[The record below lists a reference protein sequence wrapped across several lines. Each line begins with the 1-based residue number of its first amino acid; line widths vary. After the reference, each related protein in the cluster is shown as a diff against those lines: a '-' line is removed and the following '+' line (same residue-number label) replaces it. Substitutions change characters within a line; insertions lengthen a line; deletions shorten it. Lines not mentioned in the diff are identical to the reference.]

1 VASTTGFTKV
11 LAHEKWADRLAK
23 LANSEIGTVEI
34 VEQRLLEK
42 PLGATMRWVG
52 NPPNLRD
59 SEVLSSP
66 DVAIFT
72 GPVTESGRRELLPF
86 FKEQAVSIT
95 AHRFGNPL
103 PLIDEAVDRV
113 MQRLQ

>member
-1 VASTTGFTKV
+1 
-11 LAHEKWADRLAK
+11 LAHEKWADRLAN

-34 VEQRLLEK
+34 VEQRLVEK
-42 PLGATMRWVG
+42 PLGATIRWVG

-103 PLIDEAVDRV
+103 PLIEQAVSTV
-113 MQRLQ
+113 MQKVQ